1 MPSRSSLRRLAAPL
15 AALGIAA
22 GDPAPAEG
30 ARAKSPLHVSTGAGV
45 FLPWDGDTGFDVIAL
60 VHKGLGSDRFWLG
73 GELEYRR
80 YEAEL
85 KRGYDPVYD
94 TFAVRF
100 SFQYHPFPE
109 APVSPYAGI
118 GVGLQL
124 SRVDETHSRGERVRH
139 AVSGGTTLLGLAG
152 VDLGAGLLG
161 PLTLFAEARVGN
173 TADVWD
179 RKGGN
184 LQLDQI
190 DGFTGMGGLR
200 LRF

>member
-1 MPSRSSLRRLAAPL
+1 MPSLASLRRFAAPVI
-15 AALGIAA
+15 ALGIAA
-22 GDPAPAEG
+22 GDASG
-30 ARAKSPLHVSTGAGV
+30 ARERAKSPLHLSAGAGA
-45 FLPWDGDTGFDVIAL
+45 FLPWDGDTGFDVSML

-73 GELEYRR
+73 AELEYRR
-80 YEAEL
+80 YEVEL
-85 KRGYDPVYD
+85 KRDYEPRYD
-94 TFAVRF
+94 TLAARF
-100 SFQYHPFPE
+100 SFQYHPFPQ

-124 SRVDETHSRGERVRH
+124 SRVGETHSGGERVRH
-139 AVSGGTTLLGLAG
+139 RVSGGTTLLGVAG

-173 TADVWD
+173 SSDLWD
-179 RKGGN
+179 REGGN
-184 LQLDQI
+184 FQLDQI